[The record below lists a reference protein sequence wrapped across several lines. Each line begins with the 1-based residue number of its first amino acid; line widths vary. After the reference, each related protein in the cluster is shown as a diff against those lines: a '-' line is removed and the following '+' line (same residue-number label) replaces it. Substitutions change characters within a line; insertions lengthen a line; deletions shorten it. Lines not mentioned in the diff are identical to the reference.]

1 MRKFLSLLMAVLFA
15 VGMFAAEE
23 LKATLDFTS
32 AASDWGVPTSLTMAE
47 NSYENG
53 DYTIK
58 LYGGTVSGKGYK
70 ANSGYLLFGQTN
82 ASLTLPAF
90 SWKTTKIVVEGNSAA
105 SASVI
110 QNIFVGDNAVSTAT
124 TGATGTNTYEIAADN
139 QAAGNV
145 YVLKVTSKHNTQ
157 VKSIQIWGE
166 KESTPDPDPE
176 PTEQTLY
183 LKLSS
188 DWAGYTEKYSV
199 YYFNDTENGWS
210 NFMTAVD
217 GEENTYTTTIPV
229 GFSKVIFVRNNS
241 GATAPGWDSG
251 DYSVVWSQT
260 KDLTIPEG
268 KNHFTVTSGGTGKEC
283 DGVWAKYPVI
293 PTYYVAGTMTEW
305 ATNMVEMTEG
315 SYTFENL
322 KAGKYEIKV
331 VDDANNWLGFSKL
344 DATKSNKNVYG
355 QDQDDSNIKFFVS
368 EGGNVTVTYDG
379 KAIVVTGDIVAP
391 TTVFTVKVP
400 AGTEKTFIAANFT
413 DWTPIEMTPAVGET
427 NVFVYTFEGDHV
439 DTASYKYLAGAKW
452 EYVEVKEDG
461 SDADNRGYKE
471 LDEVAKWKAVPVAN
485 KYAKVKEAPKN
496 WTGHYIIA
504 WEDLKPH
511 SAIKVG
517 SSSKDDFVAAEGAP
531 TFVDGDTISI
541 MEGDNYAVDVR
552 FSETAGAYTIQL
564 PDGKYIYLPNTNGV
578 CSGDNKADLYFA
590 FHEGKVR
597 IGNNADLTTNTV
609 RIIYNNGSNYRSY
622 TGKLT
627 DASYKLPTL
636 YRLVGEAYDCQDGPY
651 AILVNGKDVVEAVKG
666 DEFDGYTQYVANV
679 SLTKGDIIQVMNTSC
694 GAVWMPAIEEG
705 GVSKHFDADTEMA
718 AIDTTGCFDLYI
730 KMKAGDDKLYIGN
743 GICADDTVRFAVVGD
758 GDLLGNWNFNDAPQ
772 SKENTLELDLPA
784 GDYKLKVVDQNNFW
798 YGFEQLSD
806 TAVGLKEL
814 DADKNIGFTLKEAGK
829 VTFTLI
835 KTATDTTFTLAGNFY
850 VRVPV
855 LNDLQLVPGKWA
867 EGNAKMAAWTWSKT
881 DPEYVDQWTA
891 FFAPKAEGND
901 TLTVKLDAAVDS
913 IIFVRFR
920 NDATEPKWDGGEG
933 YIWDR
938 LANDSVVKESM
949 VYTITG
955 WDEGTW
961 DVYVPAK
968 YYITGDSA
976 LVGSKELEWNEK
988 AIKAV
993 EDATELNLKAGDYK
1007 LKVVASGN
1015 WLGFDKLTAPVAK
1028 GLKTDNYGNINF
1040 TLKEDGKVTVT
1051 FAVVEEDTTFTLA
1064 GNFYTEPMTK
1074 ITLVPGVW
1082 NEANAKF
1089 AAVTW
1094 KVGETMEQNGVVSE
1108 AWFVGTDTVVGE
1120 IPVAADSIAFARFSN
1135 EAVVPSMN
1143 MDVIWNHTDN
1153 LLIDKE
1159 TMIYTISGWQVEGK
1173 DYCPGYW
1180 GAPYVPTLTNGFY
1193 LVGNKYDWTP
1203 AAERLFLANT
1213 ETEGEYYL
1221 ENIALAVDDSIKV
1234 VYVENDA
1241 IKDWYPGEGG
1251 GNYVVDADHAGVKT
1265 IYFNPK
1271 YQEAW
1276 GNNIWIAP
1284 NPKYYAKYAPN
1295 WNWTLLTEKD
1305 GLWMTD
1311 TIVYA
1316 GIGLNI
1322 NDKASDENNMFY
1334 SNTSKEEGVRPIAGV
1349 EFAELDTVYFTFNP
1363 ADSVVA
1369 VVMVGKY
1376 VEPEQKLADG
1386 YYLIGLGGWN
1396 VEDLDASVQFAVNP
1410 DDTEEYML
1418 ADITLQLGD
1427 EFKAVYVENDAI
1439 KTWYP
1444 EEGGNYVVTSATAGK
1459 KTVYFRPKY
1468 HEEWNGHFYIAPN
1481 DTTAID
1487 DVYDNVKAVK
1497 VMRDGQI
1504 LIIKGNKIYNVL
1516 GEMIQ

>member
-1 MRKFLSLLMAVLFA
+1 MRKFLSLLMM
-15 VGMFAAEE
+15 MFAAVTLVFAEE
-23 LKATLDFTS
+23 PEQIASGTFDGKNSSYTEGWTTNGTGKGRSDCIIIGAGENITSPEVDLSQYESITINIKARRYGTLSGSKAEIAVSFDGENLGSTT
-32 AASDWGVPTSLTMAE
+32 ASGTTATTSLTAI
-47 NSYENG
+47 
-53 DYTIK
+53 DYT
-58 LYGGTVSGKGYK
+58 VSDLSTGNFVFTCSNATSAGSSHGAGINSIVITGVKK
-70 ANSGYLLFGQTN
+70 A
-82 ASLTLPAF
+82 
-90 SWKTTKIVVEGNSAA
+90 
-105 SASVI
+105 
-110 QNIFVGDNAVSTAT
+110 
-124 TGATGTNTYEIAADN
+124 
-139 QAAGNV
+139 
-145 YVLKVTSKHNTQ
+145 VTPD
-157 VKSIQIWGE
+157 
-166 KESTPDPDPE
+166 PDPDPE

-305 ATNMVEMTEG
+305 ATNMVEMEEG
-315 SYTFENL
+315 AYTFENL

-355 QDQDDSNIKFFVS
+355 QDDSNIKFFVS
-368 EGGNVTVTYDG
+368 EGGDVTVTYDG

-391 TTVFTVKVP
+391 TTIFTVMVP
-400 AGTEKTFIAANFT
+400 AGTEKTFIAGNFT
-413 DWTPIEMTPAVGET
+413 NWTPMEMTPAVGET
-427 NVFVYTFEGDHV
+427 DVFVYTFEGDPV

-452 EYVEVKEDG
+452 DYVEVKEDG
-461 SDADNRGYKE
+461 SDADNRGYKD

-636 YRLVGEAYDCQDGPY
+636 YRLVDEAYDCQDGPY
-651 AILVNGKDVVEAVKG
+651 AILVNGEDVVEAVKG

-694 GAVWMPAIEEG
+694 GATWMPAIEKG
-705 GVSKHFDADTEMA
+705 GVSAHFDADTEMA

-730 KMKAGDDKLYIGN
+730 KMKSGDDKLYIGN

-806 TAVGLKEL
+806 TAAGLKEL

-855 LNDLQLVPGKWA
+855 LNDLQLVPGVWA
-867 EGNAKMAAWTWSKT
+867 TDNAKIAAWTWSKT
-881 DPEYVDQWTA
+881 DEEYADQWTA

-901 TLTVKLDAAVDS
+901 TLVAKLDAAVDS
-913 IIFVRFR
+913 VIFVRFNSTVEAPEW
-920 NDATEPKWDGGEG
+920 NDAEG
-933 YIWDR
+933 FIWNR
-938 LANDSVVKESM
+938 MASDSVVKESM
-949 VYTITG
+949 IYTITD
-955 WDEGTW
+955 WAEGTW

-1007 LKVVASGN
+1007 LKVVAGGN
-1015 WLGFDKLTAPVAK
+1015 WLGFDKLTAPVAN

-1051 FAVVEEDTTFTLA
+1051 FAVAEKDTTFTLA
-1064 GNFYTEPMTK
+1064 GNFYVEPMTK

-1094 KVGETMEQNGVVSE
+1094 KVGETMEQNGVLSE

-1143 MDVIWNHTDN
+1143 MEVIWNHTDK

-1173 DYCPGYW
+1173 DYSPGYW

-1203 AAERLFLANT
+1203 AAERMFVANT
-1213 ETEGEYYL
+1213 EKEGEYYL
-1221 ENIALAVDDSIKV
+1221 ENIALATDDSIKV

-1276 GNNIWIAP
+1276 GNNIWIAA

-1305 GLWMTD
+1305 GLWQTD

-1376 VEPEQKLADG
+1376 VQPEQKLADG

-1396 VEDLDASVQFAVNP
+1396 VEDLDASVQFTVNP
-1410 DDTEEYML
+1410 DDAEEYML
-1418 ADITLQLGD
+1418 ADITLQAGD
-1427 EFKAVYVENDAI
+1427 KFKAVYVENDAI

-1444 EEGGNYVVTSATAGK
+1444 DGEGNDYEVTSATAGK

-1468 HEEWNGHFYIAPN
+1468 HEEWNGHFYIEPN

-1516 GEMIQ
+1516 GEMVQ